1 MFALPELDE
10 LYVVSDIHMGG
21 APGFQILR
29 EGPRLGKLIQKL
41 ATTRPGE
48 RVGLVLNGDVID
60 SLAEDIEGYI
70 AMDDADRM
78 MARLYVD
85 PTFAPVWEGL
95 AAFVRQSGRR
105 LVIALGNHD
114 IEMALPLVE
123 ASIRARL
130 SSGDETAAGQI
141 EFATHGAGFGCLV

>member
-1 MFALPELDE
+1 MLALPELDE

-29 EGPRLGKLIQKL
+29 EGPRLGKLITKL

-60 SLAEDIEGYI
+60 SLAEDIDGYI

-85 PTFAPVWEGL
+85 PMRSSRRPRPWST
-95 AAFVRQSGRR
+95 RNTRHGR
-105 LVIALGNHD
+105 
-114 IEMALPLVE
+114 
-123 ASIRARL
+123 SIR
-130 SSGDETAAGQI
+130 SSTPCAATSRAGERPPRPATASESGWYGPSAG
-141 EFATHGAGFGCLV
+141 E